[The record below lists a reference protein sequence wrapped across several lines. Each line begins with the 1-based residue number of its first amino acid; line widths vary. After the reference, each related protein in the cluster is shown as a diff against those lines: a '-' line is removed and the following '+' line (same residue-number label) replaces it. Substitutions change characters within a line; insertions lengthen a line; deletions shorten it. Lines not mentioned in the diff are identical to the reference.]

1 MENNKEKIV
10 FEVRTFSAVRII
22 KALHEIR
29 NETTIAT
36 MYRIGNLNNLVIA
49 RTNPTLFINIF
60 SLRPECCVVLRSTKA

>member
-10 FEVRTFSAVRII
+10 FEVRTFSAMRII

-29 NETTIAT
+29 NTTIAT